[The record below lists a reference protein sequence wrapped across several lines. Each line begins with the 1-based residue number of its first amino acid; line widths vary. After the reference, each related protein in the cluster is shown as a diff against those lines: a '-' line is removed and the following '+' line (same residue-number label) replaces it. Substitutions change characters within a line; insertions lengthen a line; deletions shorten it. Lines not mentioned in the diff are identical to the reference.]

1 MTQPNFVIDASVI
14 LAWFNPNEQND
25 YADEILDCLSEEIAI
40 IPQLC
45 CLEVNN
51 VFLSFEKK
59 RIISAIETEKA
70 LCSLANLPITLDK
83 APLNFQMPLISR
95 LARDNGLTIYDAC
108 YLELAVRLNLP
119 LSTLDKQLLA
129 AMEKIELPLK
139 APKPLQSG

>member
-1 MTQPNFVIDASVI
+1 VTQPNFVIDASVI

-25 YADEILDCLSEEIAI
+25 YADGILGCLNGETAI

-59 RIISAIETEKA
+59 KILSVIEAEKA
-70 LCSLANLPITLDK
+70 ICSIANLPITLDK
-83 APLNFQMPLISR
+83 APLNFQMPLTSR

-129 AMEKIELPLK
+129 AMGKMEIPLK
-139 APKPLQSG
+139 SPKSL